1 MKRILFATIVYL
13 ISIQTSQAALL
24 GSQLSLETIFQSTSA
39 SPIVTIGV
47 PTTATVTEPGIE
59 FQSLRALA
67 IPGSSLVDV
76 SINAGDNFIEIDFD
90 NARPPNLFTSAFRNG
105 YLFTFASAAA
115 INITG
120 ASIDTGV
127 TSLGLSANDLI
138 FSGNQ
143 LFVNVEGLSFN
154 TSTFARIN
162 LTSEGGVN
170 AVPLPGTVWLFGCGL
185 LALIGFRRQLIKKPV
200 PVPAQ

>member
-1 MKRILFATIVYL
+1 MKKTLLTALIYL
-13 ISIQTSQAALL
+13 ISTQTSQAALL
-24 GSQLSLETIFQSTSA
+24 GSELSLETIFQSTSA
-39 SPIVTIGV
+39 SSIVTTGFL
-47 PTTATVTEPGIE
+47 TTATVTEPGIE
-59 FQSLRALA
+59 FRSLRALA
-67 IPGSSLVDV
+67 TPGSSLVDV

-90 NARPPNLFTSAFRNG
+90 NTRPPNLFVPAFQNG
-105 YLFTFASAAA
+105 YLFTFASIAA

-120 ASIDTGV
+120 ASIDTGI
-127 TSLGLSANDLI
+127 TSLGLTANDLI

-170 AVPLPGTVWLFGCGL
+170 AVPLPGTIWLFCSAL
-185 LALIGFRRQLIKKPV
+185 LALIGVRRQLNKN
-200 PVPAQ
+200 PVPALAS